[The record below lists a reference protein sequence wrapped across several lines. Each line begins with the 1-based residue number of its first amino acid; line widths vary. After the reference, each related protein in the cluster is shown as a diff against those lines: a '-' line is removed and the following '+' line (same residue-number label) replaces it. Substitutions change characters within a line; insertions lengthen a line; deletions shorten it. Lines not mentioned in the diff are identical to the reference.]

1 LITEGLIDKSY
12 VSLNS
17 QMTVAAA
24 CKVFEESQQSNLP
37 IVDSGEFKGILFKNQ
52 LQGFEEDKIK
62 IEKLQDKIRSISVL
76 PETRMVSALK
86 IMVNEGV
93 GFLPVITHSGEMV
106 GVLSSVHLWNEFA
119 SRSSLLGNGSW
130 IIVSMLHRDY
140 SLSKLAH
147 LVESHD
153 LMIVMHF
160 VQYYQGTDSI
170 DVHLKVNRENV
181 NELIQ
186 SIQRYGY
193 AITGVIQPKKYIDDW
208 EDKFEE
214 LMRFFST

>member
-1 LITEGLIDKSY
+1 
-12 VSLNS
+12 
-17 QMTVAAA
+17 MTVAEA
-24 CKVFEESQQSNLP
+24 CRVFEDSDQSNLP
-37 IVDSGEFKGILFKNQ
+37 VVDSGEFKGLLFKNQ
-52 LQGFEEDKIK
+52 LQGFEKDKIK
-62 IEKLQDKIRSISVL
+62 LDKLQDQFRDISIL

-86 IMVNEGV
+86 TMVNKGV
-93 GFLPVITHSGEMV
+93 RILPVINHSRDMI

-119 SRSSLLGNGSW
+119 TRSSLLGNGSW
-130 IIVSMLHRDY
+130 IIVSVLRKDY

-147 LVESHD
+147 LVESHE

-160 VQYYQGTDSI
+160 VQFYQGTDSI
-170 DVHLKVNRENV
+170 DVHFKVDRENV

-193 AITGVIQPKKYIDDW
+193 TVTGVIQPKKYIDDW

-214 LMRFFST
+214 LMRIFST

>member
-1 LITEGLIDKSY
+1 
-12 VSLNS
+12 
-17 QMTVAAA
+17 MTVGEA
-24 CKVFEESQQSNLP
+24 CAVFNDSNQSNLP
-37 IVDSGEFKGILFKNQ
+37 VVDSGEYKGVLFKNQ
-52 LQGFEEDKIK
+52 LEGHEEDGL
-62 IEKLQDKIRSISVL
+62 KLSELESEFKPISVL
-76 PETRMVSALK
+76 VETRMVSALK
-86 IMVNEGV
+86 KMVTMGIAN
-93 GFLPVITHSGEMV
+93 LPVIDHTSEMV
-106 GVLSSVHLWNEFA
+106 GVLTSGNLWGEFA
-119 SRSSLLGNGSW
+119 KRSSLLGDGSW
-130 IIVSMLHRDY
+130 IIISMPQKDY

-147 LVESHD
+147 LVESHR

-160 VQYYQGTDSI
+160 VQFYQGTDAI

-193 AITGVIQPKKYIDDW
+193 KVTGVIQPKKFVDDW

>member
-1 LITEGLIDKSY
+1 
-12 VSLNS
+12 
-17 QMTVAAA
+17 MTVAEA
-24 CKVFEESQQSNLP
+24 CKVFEECTLSNLP
-37 IVDSGEFKGILFKNQ
+37 VVDSGEFKGILFKNQ
-52 LQGFEEDKIK
+52 LQGFEKDKIK
-62 IEKLQDKIRSISVL
+62 LDKLQDQFRYISVL
-76 PETRMVSALK
+76 SETRMVSALK
-86 IMVNEGV
+86 KMVNEGV
-93 GFLPVITHSGEMV
+93 GILPVINHSGDMV
-106 GVLSSVHLWNEFA
+106 GVLSSAHLWNEFA

-130 IIVSMLHRDY
+130 IIVSMLYKDY

-147 LVESHD
+147 LVESHH

-160 VQYYQGTDSI
+160 VQFYQGTDTI
-170 DVHLKVNRENV
+170 DVHLKVDRENV

-193 AITGVIQPKKYIDDW
+193 TVTGVIQPKKYIDDW